1 MQWVK
6 RIVLA
11 STSAPRWHQRLRG
24 LIRIFAQHRTLA
36 FFVVVLHHD
45 NFPHARFS
53 PHSSA
58 TARATTVNCRSVS
71 LLFLPAA
78 FHFFH
83 NLHSVSIIRLVLPD
97 TLLQAEKRALAMSN
111 DGSGDHV
118 KAALDIYDKDALML
132 VRPSHLTPLPF
143 LSFSLF
149 SSPSRALF
157 SYVCSR
163 SSPSRCMLRCVSF
176 LIFLHC
182 FSCFFAA
189 SSEMRFSLSSVLT
202 FAQGQLPWKETLDV
216 TLPHSG
222 RTYLQ
227 HSARVVACAISRLKC
242 VLRAAANRC
251 SPQLRPPSMMR
262 RMISK
267 GKCRFMQR
275 A

>member
-1 MQWVK
+1 M
-6 RIVLA
+6 
-11 STSAPRWHQRLRG
+11 G
-24 LIRIFAQHRTLA
+24 
-36 FFVVVLHHD
+36 
-45 NFPHARFS
+45 
-53 PHSSA
+53 
-58 TARATTVNCRSVS
+58 
-71 LLFLPAA
+71 
-78 FHFFH
+78 
-83 NLHSVSIIRLVLPD
+83 
-97 TLLQAEKRALAMSN
+97 N

-132 VRPSHLTPLPF
+132 VCPSHLTTLPF

-157 SYVCSR
+157 SYVFL
-163 SSPSRCMLRCVSF
+163 LRLQSLKSISLHAQVCFIPYIFTLF
-176 LIFLHC
+176 LLF
-182 FSCFFAA
+182 FFAA

-222 RTYLQ
+222 SVYLQ

-242 VLRAAANRC
+242 VLRALVNRC